1 MKKYLLR
8 YAWLLVPVIFGCSTI
23 DVAVSQRVDVTK
35 KLNKIVVFPFEI
47 KDAQWGDEFSDA
59 ITHHLFKTGR
69 VDVVE
74 RQELEKIIREQK
86 LSMTGIL
93 DSDKTVRVG
102 KLLGAD
108 VIVIGRGTSLDVG
121 QKGHAG
127 KNLIDTFMLKV
138 VSVETGSLLI
148 TVRKEPGTAW
158 TWWYRMKV
166 CCSLA
171 VIYDTNDALIQ
182 SSKYDEISRQIA
194 NRIVEALLE
203 IEMKN
208 KKGT

>member
-1 MKKYLLR
+1 MKRFLLK

-23 DVAVSQRVDVTK
+23 DVAISQRVDVTK

-47 KDAQWGDEFSDA
+47 KDAHWGDEFSDA

-86 LSMTGIL
+86 LSMTGLL

-121 QKGHAG
+121 QKGHEG
-127 KNLIDTFMLKV
+127 KNLVDTFMLKV

-158 TWWYRMKV
+158 TWWYRMKY
-166 CCSLA
+166 CCSLT
-171 VIYDTNDALIQ
+171 VIYDSGDALIQ

-203 IEMKN
+203 IEMK

>member
-1 MKKYLLR
+1 MNKFLSR
-8 YAWLLVPVIFGCSTI
+8 CAWLVIPLIVGCSTI
-23 DVAVSQRVDVTK
+23 DVAINQRVDVTK

-47 KDAQWGDEFSDA
+47 KDAHWGDEFSDA

-74 RQELEKIIREQK
+74 RQELEKILKEQK

-108 VIVIGRGTSLDVG
+108 VMVIGRGTALDTG
-121 QKGHAG
+121 NKTHEG
-127 KNLIDTFMLKV
+127 KNLVDTFMLKV

-158 TWWYRMKV
+158 TWWYRMKF
-166 CCSLA
+166 
-171 VIYDTNDALIQ
+171 
-182 SSKYDEISRQIA
+182 
-194 NRIVEALLE
+194 
-203 IEMKN
+203 
-208 KKGT
+208 

>member
-108 VIVIGRGTSLDVG
+108 VIVVGRGTSLDVG
-121 QKGHAG
+121 QKGHTG

>member
-1 MKKYLLR
+1 MDRFVSRLV
-8 YAWLLVPVIFGCSTI
+8 WLVVLFIIGCSTI
-23 DVAVSQRVDVTK
+23 DVAINQRVDVTK
-35 KLNKIVVFPFEI
+35 KLNKIVVFPFTI
-47 KDAQWGDEFSDA
+47 KDAHWGDEFSDA

-74 RQELEKIIREQK
+74 RQELEKILKEQK
-86 LSMTGIL
+86 LSMTGVL
-93 DSDKTVRVG
+93 DSDKTVQVG

-108 VIVIGRGTSLDVG
+108 VMVIGRGTALDTG
-121 QKGHAG
+121 NRSQEG

-158 TWWYRMKV
+158 TWWYRIKY
-166 CCSLA
+166 CCSLTLL
-171 VIYDTNDALIQ
+171 YNSNDALIQ

-194 NRIVEALLE
+194 NRIVEALTE
-203 IEMKN
+203 IEQKK
-208 KKGT
+208 KKG